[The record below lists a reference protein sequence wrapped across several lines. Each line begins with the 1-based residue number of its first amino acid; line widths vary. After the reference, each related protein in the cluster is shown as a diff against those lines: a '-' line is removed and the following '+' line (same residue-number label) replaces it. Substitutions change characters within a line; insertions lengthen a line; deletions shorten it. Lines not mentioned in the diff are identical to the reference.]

1 MKAGHVPS
9 FFDKFS
15 NGILNTIK
23 NTPQYMT
30 NLGTQV
36 GNSALYYSENLLYY
50 GSNIVTYLK
59 KNHVLDKEV
68 ENIQNIL
75 GVVIK

>member
-1 MKAGHVPS
+1 
-9 FFDKFS
+9 
-15 NGILNTIK
+15 
-23 NTPQYMT
+23 MT